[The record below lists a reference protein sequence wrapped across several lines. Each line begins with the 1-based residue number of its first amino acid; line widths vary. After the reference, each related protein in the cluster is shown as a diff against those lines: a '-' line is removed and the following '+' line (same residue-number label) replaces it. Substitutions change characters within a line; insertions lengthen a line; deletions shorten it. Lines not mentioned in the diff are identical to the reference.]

1 MRALAAAVLALGL
14 VVVAA
19 IPHAHLAG
27 HAMGDCAVC
36 VARNGDVA
44 ESETPD
50 AAPRVVHAEIVVS
63 APVSDPVTGAPLG
76 AIPGQSPPA
85 AA

>member
-14 VVVAA
+14 VIAAA
-19 IPHAHLAG
+19 IPHAHPPG
-27 HAMGDCAVC
+27 HATSECAVC
-36 VARNGDVA
+36 AARSGDVA
-44 ESETPD
+44 HGETPEV
-50 AAPRVVHAEIVVS
+50 APGVVHAEAVI
-63 APVSDPVTGAPLG
+63 AEPGLGPVTGAPLG

>member
-1 MRALAAAVLALGL
+1 MRALAAAALALAL
-14 VVVAA
+14 VLSVAV
-19 IPHAHLAG
+19 PHVHPAG
-27 HAMGDCAVC
+27 HGGGECTAC

-44 ESETPD
+44 RSETPD
-50 AAPRVVHAEIVVS
+50 VAPAVVHAEPVAG
-63 APVSDPVTGAPLG
+63 APAPAPVTGAPLG